1 MKKLVFMAIIALL
14 TLSACSGGSKDEHI
28 SLTDANAQ
36 TDAASNQDNSKQED
50 SNSSGIEVDKGSRN
64 VEITLP
70 ASFFGDQDA
79 EQVIEDAKS
88 KGVSEA
94 TVNDDGSV
102 TYKMSKATHEKMMK
116 EMKDQAVQSIE
127 ELKNGEDFTS
137 IKDITYNDQLSEF
150 TMVVDRAAYENSFD
164 GFAALGLGL
173 QGMFYQAFDG
183 VPSDKLKV
191 TINIQDESTGEIFN
205 TVVYPDQMKSE

>member
-1 MKKLVFMAIIALL
+1 M
-14 TLSACSGGSKDEHI
+14 SK
-28 SLTDANAQ
+28 SP
-36 TDAASNQDNSKQED
+36 S
-50 SNSSGIEVDKGSRN
+50 
-64 VEITLP
+64 P
-70 ASFFGDQDA
+70 PSFFGDQDA

-150 TMVVDRAAYENSFD
+150 TMVVDRGLREQLRRLRRPGARPSGHVLP
-164 GFAALGLGL
+164 GFRRRPVRQIESHDQHPGRKHGRDL
-173 QGMFYQAFDG
+173 QYRRVSG
-183 VPSDKLKV
+183 S
-191 TINIQDESTGEIFN
+191 
-205 TVVYPDQMKSE
+205 MKSE